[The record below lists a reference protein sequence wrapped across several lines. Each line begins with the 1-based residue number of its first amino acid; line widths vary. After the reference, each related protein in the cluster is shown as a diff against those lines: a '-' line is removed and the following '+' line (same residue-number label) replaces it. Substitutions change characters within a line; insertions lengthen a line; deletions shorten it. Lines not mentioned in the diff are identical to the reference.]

1 MIAIIIHGGAGKW
14 PEDKHAHAKAGCEA
28 ARDAACRLLRDGASA
43 LDAVEEALRWLED
56 DPLFNAG
63 AGSHPNAAGEI
74 EMDAILVDGAARRFG
89 AVAAIQK
96 VQHPIS
102 VARRVMDATPHCLL
116 AGGGATRFAHEQGF
130 PEYAE
135 ELLRATE
142 TASPA
147 QDTVGAVA
155 LDTQGRIAAATST
168 GGTANK
174 LPGRVGDSPIFG
186 CGAYANGLAGA
197 SATGV
202 GEDLMRVMMA
212 RSVVDAAC
220 VDPDPRRAARCG
232 VRLLDGIHGAGG
244 VICLRREGSVGFACN
259 TPAMAVAFIDGQGTR
274 ASFVKL

>member
-1 MIAIIIHGGAGKW
+1 MIALIIHGGAGKW
-14 PEDKHAHAKAGCEA
+14 PENKHARAKAGCEA
-28 ARDAACRLLRDGASA
+28 ARDAAYRLLQNGASA
-43 LDAVEEALRWLED
+43 LDAVEEALRILED

-63 AGSHPNAAGEI
+63 TGSHPNAAGEI
-74 EMDAILVDGAARRFG
+74 EMDAIIVDGSGCRFG

-116 AGGGATRFAHEQGF
+116 AGCGGTQFAHEQGF
-130 PEYAE
+130 PEYRT
-135 ELLRATE
+135 ELLRTADS
-142 TASPA
+142 ASPS

-155 LDTQGRIAAATST
+155 LDSQGRIAAATST

-220 VDPDPRRAARCG
+220 VDPDPSRAARHG
-232 VRLLDGIHGAGG
+232 VRLLDEIHGTGG
-244 VICLRREGSVGFACN
+244 IICLRREGAVGFACN

-274 ASFVKL
+274 ASFVKA